1 MNLSG
6 LSTVVEKG
14 KYFLNENSAAILTAV
29 GVAGTGVTAYLT
41 GRSTIKAVK
50 IIEQAEHVPDIE
62 EMTRREKIKLVWK
75 HYIPPVI
82 SGITTVAAIIGANR
96 LASRKIAAL
105 VTAAGISERALQ
117 EYRSKI
123 VQRLGRNENT
133 KIRDEIAQERVSNN
147 PPGGEVVLIPSGR
160 VLCYD
165 MTTGR
170 YFQSTVEDIKRAENK
185 INYEINHYMNASLS
199 EFYDEIGLPPTAY
212 TDSVGFNTDNMLEVQ
227 FSTVMAPDDR
237 PCIAIDFANP
247 PISGYHRFDYS

>member
-6 LSTVVEKG
+6 LSTVVERG
-14 KYFLNENSAAILTAV
+14 KHLLSENSTEILTAV
-29 GVAGTGVTAYLT
+29 GVVGTGVTAYLS

-50 IIEQAEHVPDIE
+50 IIEQAEHIPDIK

-75 HYIPPVI
+75 QYIPPVI
-82 SGITTVAAIIGANR
+82 TGITTVAAIIGANR

-117 EYRSKI
+117 EYRAKI
-123 VQRLGRNENT
+123 VQRLGRNEDT
-133 KIRDEIAQERVSNN
+133 KLRDEIAQDRVNKN
-147 PPGGEVVLIPSGR
+147 PPGKEVVLVSSGQ

-165 MTTGR
+165 HTTGR

-185 INYEINHYMNASLS
+185 INYEINHHMNASLS
-199 EFYDEIGLPPTAY
+199 EFYDEIGLPATAY
-212 TDSVGFNTDNMLEVQ
+212 TDSVGFNVDHMLEVQ

-237 PCIAIDFANP
+237 PCIAIDFLNP
-247 PISGYHRFDYS
+247 PISDYHRFDYR